1 MISQMFKLL
10 RIIDATRQSTWESS
24 TMRTWGVWVAMEL
37 ATQVLYVLTFGIGS
51 LHYNVLYD

>member
-1 MISQMFKLL
+1 MIRTILKLF
-10 RIIDATRQSTWESS
+10 RIIDATKQSTRESS

>member
-1 MISQMFKLL
+1 
-10 RIIDATRQSTWESS
+10 
-24 TMRTWGVWVAMEL
+24 MEL